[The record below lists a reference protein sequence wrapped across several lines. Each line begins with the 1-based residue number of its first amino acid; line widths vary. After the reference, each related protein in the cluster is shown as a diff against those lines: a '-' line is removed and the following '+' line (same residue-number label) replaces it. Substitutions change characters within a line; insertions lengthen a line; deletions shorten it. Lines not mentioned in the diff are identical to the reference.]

1 MSKIKPKKTK
11 SLSILLALLLSP
23 LVSCSWL
30 TLAARSQTLDTQ
42 STPQSSPL
50 TEPPSPQPTSPIAPE
65 ETAQPPVSPSPQPT
79 SPIAPEETAQ
89 PPVSPSPQPASQTNP
104 TQPVEGA
111 EKLTTIPVGIN
122 IGKDNAIPST
132 IVRGLED
139 GSQAVNFDKWLIRF
153 DDVVQALKLTVTTLD
168 DGQLELRSIGSVV
181 RVNPKEL
188 QEDPELG
195 LAFSVEQIRNRLGVP
210 TEFDIAEYAIR
221 FDPPWLG
228 LAEDG
233 RIRPEKP
240 PVVTEGLP
248 RISAPGF
255 TVAAIGQ
262 KTDFSGSSSDSGG
275 SNTTFQGELSS
286 VGTILGGSWFV
297 RTNQS
302 DLTDGS
308 SWQLS
313 EAQYFRQTPSADYVV
328 GSHPTFWNA
337 QGDGDYW
344 GFTTVRR
351 WGFQPGDSGSGGFNW
366 SQRLQADRIGRTI
379 VGSAPP
385 NTLVQLT
392 QGTRDNII
400 AEVLV
405 DSSGVFRFADVPS
418 QGGRYELLLYPNG
431 QLTAIP
437 EIRDVEFSSV
447 PSQLPKGTSALT
459 FSAGLRREFDRESRV
474 IGDFTDFRGGV
485 AYRYGVSEDLTL
497 GVGTVYDRSL
507 LGLAEIFYQPKGF
520 PLQVSTSVLA
530 GGDGGI
536 EVDSYIAF
544 QPTDTL
550 RAEFS
555 SDRLSSRFNINWQA
569 FPGLSFKVGGNTSD
583 DALFAG
589 FNFARSSRDFSAFA
603 SLEYDTKN
611 RLRLALNSRLGAL
624 QLNHR
629 SNELSSNSELSY
641 SLSGK
646 DSLNLGHSIFV
657 SYATNR
663 TGNRD
668 DNLTSLGWRYRS
680 RAQTLDGRYLW
691 ELGLGYGF
699 GSRGDGLVASLGT
712 GILPGVVV
720 RGIYEGASVSSDEQR
735 FRLEVSPN
743 LYFQGGIAPGDPRFD
758 RLRNE
763 GGIWMQPFFDRN
775 NNGKRDRGEDVYTED
790 IDLMLVLNNESINS
804 SRPEIRRQGVFVI
817 LTPGLYRLDLDPAG
831 YPPDWK
837 PVKPAY
843 AVEVVAGSYTPVL
856 IPMVQSYTVAGKV
869 TDAQGQPVANARVE
883 AVPVDRGETVLS
895 VTNDAGVFYLEN
907 LPQGTYNLL
916 VRGQPARP
924 SQVIIDANSPSLQEV
939 NLTIDK

>member
-1 MSKIKPKKTK
+1 
-11 SLSILLALLLSP
+11 
-23 LVSCSWL
+23 
-30 TLAARSQTLDTQ
+30 
-42 STPQSSPL
+42 
-50 TEPPSPQPTSPIAPE
+50 
-65 ETAQPPVSPSPQPT
+65 
-79 SPIAPEETAQ
+79 
-89 PPVSPSPQPASQTNP
+89 
-104 TQPVEGA
+104 
-111 EKLTTIPVGIN
+111 VGIN

-228 LAEDG
+228 LAEDS

-248 RISAPGF
+248 RIAAPGF

-262 KTDFSGSSSDSGG
+262 KTDLSGSSSDSGG

-817 LTPGLYRLDLDPAG
+817 VAPGLYRLDLDPAG

-924 SQVIIDANSPSLQEV
+924 SQVVIDANSPSLQEV
-939 NLTIDK
+939 NLTIGK